1 MRVHFA
7 IVATLCGLALAAAST
22 AAAAGTVGTTFPAG
36 FPVLSDA
43 SLGTP
48 VLGFGAAGPVAHTPV
63 IFLHGNN
70 DTPYPTTCNPFG
82 DVHSFAQYFADHGY
96 ATSELWALGYQGD
109 QCDLLADQTK
119 RSGVEHS
126 TIANVPDLRAFVH
139 AVLDYTGA
147 KQVDIVG
154 HSLGVTLAREWMRED
169 HASRLVRR
177 FVAIDGPNHG
187 IVDCSPSLANYW
199 QLPALGGFTPQSA
212 ICQEYGSPDTPFLS
226 LLNRG
231 SETPGSTRILVI
243 RNADTSFVYFSAQDG
258 FVAPVPAED
267 YNGEPH
273 DFSQSATLQGAEQL
287 DLTGQ
292 GQYDPILGT
301 AHLGILNSPDTWE
314 AALAFLTSPSQSR
327 NQ

>member
-1 MRVHFA
+1 
-7 IVATLCGLALAAAST
+7 
-22 AAAAGTVGTTFPAG
+22 
-36 FPVLSDA
+36 
-43 SLGTP
+43 
-48 VLGFGAAGPVAHTPV
+48 
-63 IFLHGNN
+63 
-70 DTPYPTTCNPFG
+70 
-82 DVHSFAQYFADHGY
+82 
-96 ATSELWALGYQGD
+96 
-109 QCDLLADQTK
+109 
-119 RSGVEHS
+119 
-126 TIANVPDLRAFVH
+126 
-139 AVLDYTGA
+139 
-147 KQVDIVG
+147 
-154 HSLGVTLAREWMRED
+154 
-169 HASRLVRR
+169 VRR

-258 FVAPVPAED
+258 FIAPVPAED
-267 YNGEPH
+267 YKGQPH
-273 DFSQSATLQGAEQL
+273 DFSQSATLRGAEQL

-327 NQ
+327 NP